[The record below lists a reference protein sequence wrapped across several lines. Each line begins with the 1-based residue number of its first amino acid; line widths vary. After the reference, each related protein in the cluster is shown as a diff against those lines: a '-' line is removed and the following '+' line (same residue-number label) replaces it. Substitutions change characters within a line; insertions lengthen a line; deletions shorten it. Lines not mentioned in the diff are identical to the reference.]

1 MKKDW
6 KRWGSL
12 VFLCTLLFFCG
23 CQGKESGEGFLEEQN
38 APGLTV
44 TFFNV
49 GKGDAILIEAEEERM
64 LIDSGY
70 DDTSGEI
77 LGYLEEQ
84 GIRRLDYLVI
94 THFDKDHVGGADH
107 VLEAVEVGE
116 ILQPDY
122 VSESGQY
129 LEYREALEQAGK
141 EPVLVTETWTLSL
154 GNAELVVY
162 PPQQEEYKE
171 EDNDFSL
178 VISMAYG
185 ERRFVFAGD
194 SERERLKELLSQ
206 SEFELA
212 HDLLKVPHHGRD
224 EKNSRE
230 FLEAV
235 CPEFAVI
242 TCSEDKPAE
251 PEILKILDGMGT
263 KTYQTWEGT
272 VICQSDGTFLEMRTE

>member
-1 MKKDW
+1 MKR
-6 KRWGSL
+6 KRKRRGSL
-12 VFLCTLLFFCG
+12 VFLCMLFLFCG
-23 CQGKESGEGFLEEQN
+23 CGGKKSGEDFSGKWDLPE
-38 APGLTV
+38 LTV

-70 DDTSGEI
+70 DDTCEEI
-77 LGYLEEQ
+77 LDYLEEQ

-107 VLEAVEVGE
+107 VLETVEVGE

-122 VSESGQY
+122 VSEGGQY
-129 LEYREALEQAGK
+129 LEYREAMEKKGK
-141 EPVLVTETWTLSL
+141 EPVPVTETRRLSL
-154 GNAELVVY
+154 GNAELVIY

-178 VISMAYG
+178 VISMTYG
-185 ERRFVFAGD
+185 ERRFLFAGD
-194 SERERLKELLSQ
+194 SERERLKELLEQ

-212 HDLLKVPHHGRD
+212 HDLLKVPHHGRE
-224 EKNSRE
+224 EKNSQE

-235 CPEFAVI
+235 SPEFAVI
-242 TCSEDKPAE
+242 TCSEEKPAD
-251 PEILKILDGMGT
+251 PEILKILESMGT
-263 KTYQTWEGT
+263 KTYQTTEGT
-272 VICQSDGTFLEMRTE
+272 VICQSDGNHLIMGTK